1 MIRTTASR
9 IYIVMYHYVR
19 EIKKS
24 KFSTLKGLEFED
36 FKKQIDYFKKNFNII
51 SNQDFVEILK
61 TKKIPK
67 KKSILLTFDDGYI
80 DHWRY
85 VFPHLRKKKVS
96 GCFYPPVEAIKNN
109 KILEVNKIHFILE
122 KEKNTRK
129 ILNNIFYLSKKYF
142 NRDEDS
148 LEISKID
155 TKSRYD
161 NKETILIKRLL
172 QNHLPKLM
180 REKITKKLFHLIL
193 NINEKEFAKKLY
205 INENQI
211 KEMYNNN
218 MSFGSHG
225 YEHIWWNKLDYKSQS
240 DQLNKSLNYFKKIK
254 IFNENFSVCYPY
266 GGFNSDTIKILK
278 KSDIKFALTT
288 SVGNVNKK
296 NIKDTFKLPRY
307 DTNDFK
313 I

>member
-1 MIRTTASR
+1 MIRTAASR

-24 KFSTLKGLEFED
+24 KFSNLKGLEFED

-67 KKSILLTFDDGYI
+67 KKSIFLTFDDGYI

-85 VFPHLRKKKVS
+85 VFPYLRKKKVS

-109 KILEVNKIHFILE
+109 KILEVNKIQFILE
-122 KEKNTRK
+122 KEKNTQK
-129 ILNNIFYLSKKYF
+129 ILNKIFYLSKKYF

-161 NKETILIKRLL
+161 KKETILIKRLL

-225 YEHIWWNKLDYKSQS
+225 YEHVWWNKLDYKSQS

-254 IFNENFSVCYPY
+254 FLMKIFQFVTLMVVLIP
-266 GGFNSDTIKILK
+266 IL
-278 KSDIKFALTT
+278 
-288 SVGNVNKK
+288 
-296 NIKDTFKLPRY
+296 
-307 DTNDFK
+307 
-313 I
+313 

>member
-1 MIRTTASR
+1 
-9 IYIVMYHYVR
+9 MYHYVR

-85 VFPHLRKKKVS
+85 VFPYLRKKKVS

>member
-1 MIRTTASR
+1 
-9 IYIVMYHYVR
+9 MYHYVR